1 MSAAGRRRCALS
13 IASTEG
19 VYGHISASYGS
30 IEGMHRC
37 YVVLD
42 LEALET
48 SHVAATRLLCRL
60 VVQGVKISEANGY
73 AAGSCSTA

>member
-1 MSAAGRRRCALS
+1 MYG
-13 IASTEG
+13 ASDLL
-19 VYGHISASYGS
+19 SASYGS